1 MIVAIVGATG
11 TGKTAASLDLADRLG
26 RFGAAAEI
34 VNADAMQLYRGMDIG
49 TAKATV
55 AERRGVPHHLID
67 VLDVTDEA
75 SVAAYQRDARA
86 SVEQIAARGA
96 IPIVVGG
103 SGLYVAALLTDFRF
117 PGTDPEVRA
126 RYEERLVS
134 EGLGALAAELQRRDP
149 EAAAQL
155 DLQNP
160 RRVVRAL
167 EVAEITGEPI
177 APGLAARATPWRP
190 YTQLGLSVE
199 RTTLVERLDRRVEG
213 MWAAGLLDE
222 VRELLPR
229 GLERGP
235 TASRAIGYAQAIDQ
249 LAGRATEGE
258 AIAAT
263 ASLTRRYARRQV
275 SWFRRDAANE
285 WVDALDGTARN
296 AAIQAVAERCVA
308 SMAE

>member
-11 TGKTAASLDLADRLG
+11 TGKTAASLDLADRIGRLG
-26 RFGAAAEI
+26 GTAEV

-49 TAKATV
+49 TAKAPV
-55 AERRGVPHHLID
+55 SERRGVPHHLID

-75 SVAAYQRDARA
+75 SVAAYQRDARVA
-86 SVEQIAARGA
+86 VEAIAARGA
-96 IPIVVGG
+96 VPIVVGG

-117 PGTDPEVRA
+117 PGTDPDVRA
-126 RYEERLVS
+126 HYEERLAT
-134 EGLGALAAELQRRDP
+134 EGLGALAAELLRRDP

-167 EVAEITGEPI
+167 EVADITGE
-177 APGLAARATPWRP
+177 ALTPGLAARATPWRS
-190 YTQLGLSVE
+190 YAQVGLAVE
-199 RTTLVERLDRRVEG
+199 RSALVDRLDRRVEA
-213 MWAAGLLDE
+213 MWAEGLLDE
-222 VRELLPR
+222 VRGLLPL

-235 TASRAIGYAQAIDQ
+235 TASRAIGYAQAIDE
-249 LAGRATEGE
+249 LAGRVTRDE

-275 SWFRRDAANE
+275 SWFRRDASIE
-285 WVDALDGTARN
+285 WVDALDDDARD
-296 AAIQAVAERCVA
+296 AALQAAAERALA
-308 SMAE
+308 SMAG

>member
-75 SVAAYQRDARA
+75 SVAAYQRHARA
-86 SVEQIAARGA
+86 TVEQIAARGA

-190 YTQLGLSVE
+190 YIQLGLSVE
-199 RTTLVERLDRRVEG
+199 RATLVERLDRRVEG

-249 LAGRATEGE
+249 LAGRATEVE

-263 ASLTRRYARRQV
+263 SSLTRRYARRQV
-275 SWFRRDAANE
+275 SWFRRDAATE
-285 WVDALDGTARN
+285 WVDALDGTARD

>member
-1 MIVAIVGATG
+1 
-11 TGKTAASLDLADRLG
+11 
-26 RFGAAAEI
+26 
-34 VNADAMQLYRGMDIG
+34 
-49 TAKATV
+49 
-55 AERRGVPHHLID
+55 
-67 VLDVTDEA
+67 
-75 SVAAYQRDARA
+75 
-86 SVEQIAARGA
+86 
-96 IPIVVGG
+96 
-103 SGLYVAALLTDFRF
+103 
-117 PGTDPEVRA
+117 
-126 RYEERLVS
+126 
-134 EGLGALAAELQRRDP
+134 
-149 EAAAQL
+149 
-155 DLQNP
+155 
-160 RRVVRAL
+160 
-167 EVAEITGEPI
+167 
-177 APGLAARATPWRP
+177 
-190 YTQLGLSVE
+190 
-199 RTTLVERLDRRVEG
+199 

>member
-1 MIVAIVGATG
+1 VIAVLVGATG
-11 TGKTAASLDLADRLG
+11 TGKTAASLALAARIQDRG
-26 RFGAAAEI
+26 VPAEI

-49 TAKATV
+49 TAKLPV
-55 AERRGVPHHLID
+55 AERRGIPHHLID

-86 SVEQIAARGA
+86 AVEAIAARGA
-96 IPIVVGG
+96 VPIVVGG

-117 PGTDPEVRA
+117 PGTDPDVRA
-126 RYEERLVS
+126 YYEERLAT
-134 EGLGALAAELQRRDP
+134 EGLGTLAAELLRRDP

-167 EVAEITGEPI
+167 EVADITGE
-177 APGLAARATPWRP
+177 ALTPGLAARATPWRP
-190 YTQLGLSVE
+190 YAQVGLAVE
-199 RTTLVERLDRRVEG
+199 RSPLVDRLDRRVEA
-213 MWAAGLLDE
+213 MWAEGLLDE
-222 VRELLPR
+222 VRALLPL

-235 TASRAIGYAQAIDQ
+235 TASRAIGYAQAIDE
-249 LAGRATEGE
+249 LAGRVTRDE

-275 SWFRRDAANE
+275 SWFRRDASIE
-285 WVDALDGTARN
+285 WVDALDDDARD
-296 AAIQAVAERCVA
+296 AALQAAAERALA
-308 SMAE
+308 SMAG

>member
-103 SGLYVAALLTDFRF
+103 SGLYVAALLTTSAF
-117 PGTDPEVRA
+117 P
-126 RYEERLVS
+126 
-134 EGLGALAAELQRRDP
+134 
-149 EAAAQL
+149 
-155 DLQNP
+155 
-160 RRVVRAL
+160 
-167 EVAEITGEPI
+167 
-177 APGLAARATPWRP
+177 APTPKCERATKR
-190 YTQLGLSVE
+190 GSS
-199 RTTLVERLDRRVEG
+199 
-213 MWAAGLLDE
+213 
-222 VRELLPR
+222 PR
-229 GLERGP
+229 GSVRSRP
-235 TASRAIGYAQAIDQ
+235 SFSVVIRRPQPSSTCRTPAASCAPSR
-249 LAGRATEGE
+249 L
-258 AIAAT
+258 
-263 ASLTRRYARRQV
+263 
-275 SWFRRDAANE
+275 RDH
-285 WVDALDGTARN
+285 G
-296 AAIQAVAERCVA
+296 
-308 SMAE
+308 

>member
-275 SWFRRDAANE
+275 SWFRRDAATE
-285 WVDALDGTARN
+285 WVDALDGTARD

>member
-86 SVEQIAARGA
+86 TVEQIAARGA

-275 SWFRRDAANE
+275 SWFRRDAATE
-285 WVDALDGTARN
+285 WVDALDGTARD

>member
-11 TGKTAASLDLADRLG
+11 TGKTVASLDLADRLG

-55 AERRGVPHHLID
+55 AERREVPHHLID

-75 SVAAYQRDARA
+75 SVAAYQRHARA
-86 SVEQIAARGA
+86 TVEQIAARGA

-117 PGTDPEVRA
+117 PGTDPDVRA

-190 YTQLGLSVE
+190 YIQLGLSVE
-199 RTTLVERLDRRVEG
+199 RATLVERLDRRVEG

-249 LAGRATEGE
+249 LAGRATEVE

-263 ASLTRRYARRQV
+263 SSLTRRYARRQV
-275 SWFRRDAANE
+275 SWFRRDAATE
-285 WVDALDGTARN
+285 WVDALDGTARD

>member
-86 SVEQIAARGA
+86 TVEQIAARGA

-149 EAAAQL
+149 KAAAQL

-275 SWFRRDAANE
+275 SWFRRDAATE
-285 WVDALDGTARN
+285 WVDALDGTARD